1 MVLERLELYLPE
13 EFNSYPWM
21 PETGNTFYTVPG
33 IGARVALY
41 FKGHNER
48 EGIAIRCM
56 VQTER
61 KEKFLRLPDGSIM
74 TMTDHHLK
82 MQAAEEMKRMMD
94 HCKIDIMG
102 DRIEIDVADKI
113 RIKAERISLSGALG

>member
-1 MVLERLELYLPE
+1 
-13 EFNSYPWM
+13 
-21 PETGNTFYTVPG
+21 
-33 IGARVALY
+33 
-41 FKGHNER
+41 
-48 EGIAIRCM
+48 
-56 VQTER
+56 
-61 KEKFLRLPDGSIM
+61 
-74 TMTDHHLK
+74 MTDHHLK